1 MRPLKT
7 CSSRASMTPTGLHV
21 HTNSHT
27 DINTHKLHSDHQL
40 TTHPPQFHPPI
51 QHTHQK
57 GLHRRQ
63 LWHLLRLHL
72 PGLLFR
78 HLLLAIRLVWL
89 HHRPLRRRVPDPIRN
104 LHLRCS
110 TNDECGADNEPG
122 SEQGVDG
129 WDVWRGERVDV
140 QGVGVWELLLA
151 VWVVWE
157 YEWALWDG
165 V

>member
-1 MRPLKT
+1 MRRL
-7 CSSRASMTPTGLHV
+7 TPTGHPS
-21 HTNSHT
+21 TNT
-27 DINTHKLHSDHQL
+27 YTYIQVTIQTPTNLL
-40 TTHPPQFHPPI
+40 PPQFQPPI
-51 QHTHQK
+51 QHTHQE

-63 LWHLLRLHL
+63 LWLHLRLHL
-72 PGLLFR
+72 PELHLR
-78 HLLLAIRLVWL
+78 HLLLAIRMVWL
-89 HHRPLRRRVPDPIRN
+89 QHRPLRRRVPDRVRN
-104 LHLRCS
+104 LHFRRGS
-110 TNDECGADNEPG
+110 HDECGAHGERG

-129 WDVWRGERVDV
+129 WDVWRSKGTDV